1 MRISDI
7 LGMSLTNLWRRKMR
21 TLLTVLG
28 VIIGTASIVVML
40 SLGIGLKQAM
50 VEQVSSAGGLT
61 EIQVTGGDDSGMS
74 DRLLDD
80 ETMQTFLDMDH
91 VESVEPQ
98 LTYSMPMQIGKYE
111 SDYVNIIGIPQKD
124 LKEIELEEG
133 KAPETENGSLS
144 LIVGNQVLG
153 DSFFETAT
161 GEYPYWET
169 NELPDVD
176 LMKGPLFGG
185 ITLEDGYTDTDTS
198 EEAADVPLVDSVDPA
213 FAETDEEDFSV
224 DEDFSVNDSSDTSG
238 DNGTDFSDQSMDDGM
253 NSPGVD
259 GTDVSGNEG
268 MDTAAENNTGSLTG
282 DDATSATDA
291 GATESDINFMNSGDT
306 SLGYDGIN
314 EDGVDGANTYTSFTS
329 DVKKVQLKVSGITA
343 GTDSDY
349 TEFSYNCYADIDSLK
364 AFLKKN
370 YTENQVIPGQPT
382 DKSGKPYRDLKY
394 SQFVVTV
401 DDSSNV
407 EDVLQEIQGMGY
419 YGETNK
425 EWIEETEKQFMII
438 EAVLGGIGAVAMLV
452 AAISIANTMTMST
465 YERTKE
471 IGVMKV
477 LGCGLGNIRSMF
489 LAEAA
494 FIGFLGGIAGVVL
507 SYVLSVVL
515 NRFVAP
521 NFMADMI
528 ADYGS
533 DVNISSIPLWLV
545 GLAIVF
551 STLIGMIAGFFPAQ
565 RATKLSPLAA
575 IRNE

>member
-7 LGMSLTNLWRRKMR
+7 LGMSITNLWRRKMR

-74 DRLLDD
+74 DRLLNDD
-80 ETMQTFLDMDH
+80 TLNTFLAIDH
-91 VESVEPQ
+91 VDSVEPQ

-111 SDYVNIIGIPQKD
+111 SDYVNIIGIPQKN

-133 KAPETENGSLS
+133 SIPEADNGSLS
-144 LIVGNQVLG
+144 LIFGNQVLG

-161 GEYPYWET
+161 GEYPYWES

-176 LMKGPLFGG
+176 LLKGPLFGG
-185 ITLEDGYTDTDTS
+185 ITSDDAYADDTS
-198 EEAADVPLVDSVDPA
+198 EEAADAPLTDTVDPA
-213 FAETDEEDFSV
+213 FSEEDEEDFSV
-224 DEDFSVNDSSDTSG
+224 DDDFSVSDSSTITSDDTSTDPASTDDSADDSDTSTAQDTISPATTETNTNVISSG
-238 DNGTDFSDQSMDDGM
+238 DSSLEYDGIGEASDG
-253 NSPGVD
+253 
-259 GTDVSGNEG
+259 
-268 MDTAAENNTGSLTG
+268 
-282 DDATSATDA
+282 DATS
-291 GATESDINFMNSGDT
+291 
-306 SLGYDGIN
+306 
-314 EDGVDGANTYTSFTS
+314 YTSFTS
-329 DVKKVQLKVSGITA
+329 DVKKVPLKVSGITA
-343 GTDSDY
+343 GSDSDY
-349 TEFSYNCYADIDSLK
+349 TEFSYSCYADIDSLK

-370 YTENQVIPGQPT
+370 YSENQVIPGQPT
-382 DKSGKPYRDLKY
+382 DRNGKPYRDLKY
-394 SQFVVTV
+394 SQFVVNV

-407 EDVLQEIQGMGY
+407 EDVLQEIQDMGY

-494 FIGFLGGIAGVVL
+494 FIGFLGGIAGIIL
-507 SYVLSVVL
+507 SYILSIVL

-528 ADYGS
+528 ADYGT
-533 DVNISSIPLWLV
+533 DVSISSIPLWLV
-545 GLAIVF
+545 VLAIVF

>member
-133 KAPETENGSLS
+133 QAPGTENGSLS

-224 DEDFSVNDSSDTSG
+224 DEDFSVNDSSDTSD

-268 MDTAAENNTGSLTG
+268 MDTSAENNTGSLTG

-291 GATESDINFMNSGDT
+291 GVTESDMNFMNSGDT

-407 EDVLQEIQGMGY
+407 EDVLQEIQDMGY

>member
-133 KAPETENGSLS
+133 QAPGTENGSLS

-268 MDTAAENNTGSLTG
+268 MDTSAENNTGSLTG

-407 EDVLQEIQGMGY
+407 EDVLQEIQDMGY

>member
-198 EEAADVPLVDSVDPA
+198 EEAADVPLMDSVDPA

-253 NSPGVD
+253 NSPSVD

-268 MDTAAENNTGSLTG
+268 MDTSAENNTGSLTG
-282 DDATSATDA
+282 DDAASATDA

-407 EDVLQEIQGMGY
+407 EDVLQEIQDMGY

>member
-198 EEAADVPLVDSVDPA
+198 EEAADMPLMDSVDPA

-253 NSPGVD
+253 NSPSVD

-268 MDTAAENNTGSLTG
+268 MDTSAENNTGSLTG

-314 EDGVDGANTYTSFTS
+314 EDGGDGANTYTSFSS

-407 EDVLQEIQGMGY
+407 EDVLQEIQDMGY

>member
-407 EDVLQEIQGMGY
+407 EDVLQEIQDMGY

-515 NRFVAP
+515 NRVVAP